1 MKAFQGVVVV
11 RGFLVAGLI
20 SALAAGSAAAKD
32 KVRLVDSQAMV
43 FDTFSLYQ
51 AQAEGYYE
59 AENLD
64 ASIIVG
70 RGGADSLQAVVTGSQ
85 DIVWSVGILSVISA
99 YAKGAPITIIANCK
113 RGSSEILWYVPKD
126 SPIKSFKDLDGKD
139 MAYSAPGSVTHL
151 IVQTAAAELG
161 IKPKFVAVG
170 AASASRTQVMSGQV
184 QTGWTV
190 FPANMDLIR
199 KGEARQ
205 IGSGDD
211 ADALKGASI
220 RIVAAN
226 TNWLDKNRD
235 VAVRTMRAIW
245 KGQQYNFSGDKA
257 IARFADHWKIDAADA
272 MLAKDFFK
280 AEEHTFAPIGKLDG
294 LLALALQH
302 GFIKEP
308 LTETQKKGLVTII
321 YDPKRPG

>member
-1 MKAFQGVVVV
+1 MQRNV
-11 RGFLVAGLI
+11 LVAL
-20 SALAAGSAAAKD
+20 ALVIASGGQVAAKD

-51 AQAEGYYE
+51 AQAEGYYD
-59 AENLD
+59 AENID

-99 YAKGAPITIIANCK
+99 YAKGAPITVIANCK

-139 MAYSAPGSVTHL
+139 FAYSAPGSVTHL
-151 IVQTAAAELG
+151 IAQTVATELG

-170 AASASRTQVMSGQV
+170 AGAASRTQAMSGQV

-190 FPANMDLIR
+190 FPANMDMIR

-211 ADALKGASI
+211 AQALRGASI
-220 RIVAAN
+220 RVVVAN
-226 TNWLDKNRD
+226 TDWMAKNRD
-235 VAVRTMRAIW
+235 VAVRTLRAIW
-245 KGQQYNFSGDKA
+245 KGQQFNFSGDRA
-257 IARFADHWKIDAADA
+257 IARFAEHWKIDPADA

-294 LLALALQH
+294 LLDLALQH

-308 LTETQKKGLVTII
+308 LTEAQKKGLVTII
-321 YDPKRPG
+321 YDPKQPG

>member
-1 MKAFQGVVVV
+1 MKAFHRV
-11 RGFLVAGLI
+11 LVAGLA
-20 SALAAGSAAAKD
+20 SAAIAGSAAAKD

-51 AQAEGYYE
+51 AQAEGYYD
-59 AENLD
+59 AENLE

-70 RGGADSLQAVVTGSQ
+70 RGGADSLQAAVTGSQ
-85 DIVWSVGILSVISA
+85 DIVWSVGILSVIGA
-99 YAKGAPITIIANCK
+99 YAKGAPITVIANCK
-113 RGSSEILWYVPKD
+113 RGSSEIMWYVPKD
-126 SPIKSFKDLDGKD
+126 SPIKSFKDLEGKEFV
-139 MAYSAPGSVTHL
+139 YSAPGSVTHL
-151 IVQTAAAELG
+151 IAQAAASELG

-170 AASASRTQVMSGQV
+170 AAAASRTQVMSGQV

-190 FPANMDLIR
+190 FPANVDLFR

-211 ADALKGASI
+211 ATALRGASI
-220 RIVAAN
+220 RVVVAN
-226 TNWLDKNRD
+226 TDWLAKNRD
-235 VAVRTMRAIW
+235 VAVRAMRAIW

-257 IARFADHWKIDAADA
+257 IERFADHWKIELADA

-294 LLALALQH
+294 LLDLALQN

-308 LTETQKKGLVTII
+308 LTAEQKKGLVTII
-321 YDPKRPG
+321 YDPSKS

>member
-1 MKAFQGVVVV
+1 MKFFGRVACAVVAAASV
-11 RGFLVAGLI
+11 
-20 SALAAGSAAAKD
+20 AGSAVAAD

-51 AQAEGYYE
+51 AQTEGYFT
-59 AENLD
+59 AENID

-126 SPIKSFKDLDGKD
+126 SPIKSFRDLDGKD
-139 MAYSAPGSVTHL
+139 FAYSAPGSVTHL
-151 IVQTAAAELG
+151 IAQTVAAEMG

-184 QTGWTV
+184 ATAWTV
-190 FPANMDLIR
+190 FPANMDLLR
-199 KGEARQ
+199 KGEVRK
-205 IGSGDD
+205 IGTGDD
-211 ADALKGASI
+211 ANALNGASL

-226 TNWLDKNRD
+226 SNWLAKNQD
-235 VAVRTMRAIW
+235 VARRTMRAIW
-245 KGQQYNFSGDKA
+245 KGQEFNFSGEKA
-257 IARFADHWKIDAADA
+257 VARFADHWKIDPEDA
-272 MLAKDFFK
+272 KLVGTFFK
-280 AEEHTFAPIGKLDG
+280 REEHTFMPIGKLDV
-294 LLALALQH
+294 LLRLAQEH

-308 LTETQKKGLVTII
+308 LTEEQKKGLVTIV
-321 YDPKRPG
+321 YDPSRG

>member
-1 MKAFQGVVVV
+1 MNAFRRVALAGAAAAS
-11 RGFLVAGLI
+11 VAG
-20 SALAAGSAAAKD
+20 AAAAAD

-51 AQAEGYYE
+51 AQTEGYFA
-59 AENLD
+59 AENIE

-85 DIVWSVGILSVISA
+85 DIVWSTGILGVIAA

-113 RGSSEILWYVPKD
+113 RGSSEIMWYVPKD
-126 SPIKSFKDLDGKD
+126 SPIRSFKDLDGKD
-139 MAYSAPGSVTHL
+139 LAYSAPGSVTHL
-151 IVQTAAAELG
+151 IVQTVASELG

-170 AASASRTQVMSGQV
+170 AAAASRTQVMSGQV
-184 QTGWTV
+184 ATAWTV
-190 FPANMDLIR
+190 FPANMDLLR
-199 KGEARQ
+199 KGEVRK

-211 ADALKGASI
+211 ANALSGASL

-226 TNWLDKNRD
+226 TAWLAKNRD

-245 KGQQYNFSGDKA
+245 KGQGAVFSGEKA
-257 IARFADHWKIDAADA
+257 VARFAEHWKIDPEDA
-272 MLAKDFFK
+272 KLVGTFFK
-280 AEEHTFAPIGKLDG
+280 REDHTFTPIGKLDV
-294 LLALALQH
+294 LLRLAQEH

-308 LTETQKKGLVTII
+308 LTEEQKKGLVTIV
-321 YDPKRPG
+321 YDPSRG

>member
-1 MKAFQGVVVV
+1 MKAFRRV
-11 RGFLVAGLI
+11 LVAGLVT
-20 SALAAGSAAAKD
+20 AAVTGAAAAKD

-51 AQAEGYYE
+51 AQAEGYYD

-70 RGGADSLQAVVTGSQ
+70 RGGADSLQAAITGSQ
-85 DIVWSVGILSVISA
+85 DIVWSVGILSVIGA
-99 YAKGAPITIIANCK
+99 YAKGAPITVIANCK
-113 RGSSEILWYVPKD
+113 RGSSEIMWYVPKD
-126 SPIKSFKDLDGKD
+126 SSIKSFKDLDGKD
-139 MAYSAPGSVTHL
+139 FAYSAPGSVTHL
-151 IVQTAAAELG
+151 IAVEAAKQLG

-170 AASASRTQVMSGQV
+170 AAAASRTQVMSGQV

-190 FPANMDLIR
+190 FPANLDLLR
-199 KGEARQ
+199 TGEARR
-205 IGSGDD
+205 IGTGDD
-211 ADALKGASI
+211 ADVLKGASI
-220 RIVAAN
+220 RVVVAN
-226 TNWLDKNRD
+226 SDWLNKNRD

-257 IARFADHWKIDAADA
+257 IARFADHWKIELADA

-294 LLALALQH
+294 LLDLALQN

-308 LTETQKKGLVTII
+308 LTAEQKKGLVTII
-321 YDPKRPG
+321 YDPSKG